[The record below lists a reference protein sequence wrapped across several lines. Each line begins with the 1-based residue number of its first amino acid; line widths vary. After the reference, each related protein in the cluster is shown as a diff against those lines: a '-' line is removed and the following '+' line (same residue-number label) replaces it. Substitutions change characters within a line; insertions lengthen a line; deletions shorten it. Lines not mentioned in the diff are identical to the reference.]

1 MKLNM
6 AVLCDR
12 ATVREGLLH
21 ILGAGVTRCSLVLP
35 GSPDLDLA
43 LLVQAEDL
51 NDFAGKHSL
60 SVIVADHD
68 GTEVGRADFGWE
80 GPAIDVQPTDDSS
93 LPQLPLVVPIRG
105 MILENPG
112 EHTITVLID
121 DEEAARTAVMVA
133 KAEMPSVTV
142 RLA

>member
-1 MKLNM
+1 M

-43 LLVQAEDL
+43 ILVQGEGL
-51 NDFAGKHSL
+51 NDLAGKHML
-60 SVIVADHD
+60 SV
-68 GTEVGRADFGWE
+68 EVKDQSGNPIGRAELGWE
-80 GPAIDVQPTDDSS
+80 GPTIESPSAEESQA
-93 LPQLPLVVPIRG
+93 QLPVVVPIRA
-105 MILENPG
+105 MVFANPG
-112 EHTITVLID
+112 EHTVVVGID
-121 DEEAARTAVMVA
+121 GKELARTAVFVT
-133 KAEMPSVTV
+133 KAEIPGVTV